1 MRYKNLFLSIG
12 IMAMMSGCAAYV
24 RTPDIVLDYQP
35 PKDVAIGLSM
45 ADVDV
50 SKAVPTS
57 DYNNYANDIFST
69 LLNESKG
76 SITRYDNQLF
86 RLKVSLQIAPTNIE
100 ANALIG
106 VPSLF
111 IPPMAFIPESSTD
124 TYRVTYAIQD
134 RYENIILAQDMS
146 GTVEGALQ
154 GYFVGRINAGL
165 RVGSVKAAYAA
176 KNAAR
181 LVLRDMNTGRNAETL
196 VLAAKRLDNI
206 DYKDEN
212 GETALMLAA
221 KAGRAELAG
230 RLLDK
235 GAAVNAVSTAGDTAL
250 HLAAGSDHADV
261 VALLLDK
268 GAKVNAVNTAGSTA
282 LILAAGSGYADVVSL
297 LLARGADAEKQGTF
311 NDKTGTPLEA
321 ALQSGSTSV
330 VSLFMKREE
339 NLDRAAAKHA
349 GGPGAAVDG
358 LSAEQATALRN
369 AYAEFLRKNPSSS
382 LRRDIL
388 AAMSGLIRKQK
399 GTYADYEQ
407 CAAEFAD
414 VVEFV
419 PTEYRLD
426 LIGPAGMRI
435 HDIHGL
441 LEQGTADKVIA
452 AKIRMRDCAYKDFD
466 AEELGKLKQMGV
478 TDLLIEAML
487 DSTARA
493 KRDQDDLQK
502 KNEMEDLMT
511 EIQHMRKK
519 IDELKAAQIEQQSQA
534 PSATAASRESGP
546 SLSDAVKNC
555 AAQLAALEACKQ
567 LSGLAEILCRS
578 VAKSQFPCE
587 GM

>member
-45 ADVDV
+45 TDVDV

-134 RYENIILAQDMS
+134 RYENVILAQDMS

-212 GETALMLAA
+212 GETALMLAVLNDNFEMTEMLIA
-221 KAGRAELAG
+221 
-230 RLLDK
+230 K
-235 GAAVNAVSTAGDTAL
+235 GASL
-250 HLAAGSDHADV
+250 HIRDQ
-261 VALLLDK
+261 K
-268 GAKVNAVNTAGSTA
+268 GREA
-282 LILAAGSGYADVVSL
+282 IDYAFL
-297 LLARGADAEKQGTF
+297 NEPIRTL
-311 NDKTGTPLEA
+311 
-321 ALQSGSTSV
+321 
-330 VSLFMKREE
+330 
-339 NLDRAAAKHA
+339 
-349 GGPGAAVDG
+349 
-358 LSAEQATALRN
+358 
-369 AYAEFLRKNPSSS
+369 LRK
-382 LRRDIL
+382 
-388 AAMSGLIRKQK
+388 
-399 GTYADYEQ
+399 
-407 CAAEFAD
+407 
-414 VVEFV
+414 
-419 PTEYRLD
+419 
-426 LIGPAGMRI
+426 
-435 HDIHGL
+435 
-441 LEQGTADKVIA
+441 
-452 AKIRMRDCAYKDFD
+452 
-466 AEELGKLKQMGV
+466 
-478 TDLLIEAML
+478 
-487 DSTARA
+487 
-493 KRDQDDLQK
+493 
-502 KNEMEDLMT
+502 
-511 EIQHMRKK
+511 
-519 IDELKAAQIEQQSQA
+519 
-534 PSATAASRESGP
+534 AASER
-546 SLSDAVKNC
+546 
-555 AAQLAALEACKQ
+555 
-567 LSGLAEILCRS
+567 
-578 VAKSQFPCE
+578 
-587 GM
+587 